1 MFVKILNHYN
11 FSKDKFS
18 MSFLHEIVLF
28 DTPENLISNSILL
41 DLIKTISYER
51 TYSSIRTCNE
61 REWDTMR
68 W

>member
-28 DTPENLISNSILL
+28 DTPENSISNSILL
-41 DLIKTISYER
+41 DLKQLAMNVLIHRPGLGT
-51 TYSSIRTCNE
+51 E

>member
-1 MFVKILNHYN
+1 MNHYD

-18 MSFLHEIVLF
+18 MSFLHEIELF
-28 DTPENLISNSILL
+28 DTPENSISNSILL
-41 DLIKTISYER
+41 DLKQLAMNVLIHRPGLGT
-51 TYSSIRTCNE
+51 E